1 MLLEEIIKIGF
12 PDVYSVFR
20 SYISNWKWP
29 ARVHWSH
36 LHEIFNADRAASH
49 RKAKHIKMQ
58 ASDGLSLT
66 GVAAMFCMNVLLKL
80 PGPMGD
86 SCRIHCYAFLAL
98 IDVIELI
105 VAAARVA
112 VPPKQL
118 LKAVE
123 KFLHLFKDA
132 WGCSFMTPKFHW
144 LLHLWKPLQRHGF
157 LLNCFCLERKHRL
170 PKRYATEITNA
181 QKLNS
186 ASLLME
192 VTCQHLSELQ
202 QPDAFQFSVGLVDS
216 HPASSKVK
224 KILPTMFGLE
234 LDGDTAESIKVST
247 TCRFSP
253 VGLCHKA
260 DLVLFKDESGA
271 GFKVGKVKLH
281 FEVAWHFL

>member
-1 MLLEEIIKIGF
+1 MLLQEVIKIGF
-12 PDVYSVFR
+12 PDVYAVFR

-29 ARVHWSH
+29 ARVHWTH

-66 GVAAMFCMNVLLKL
+66 GVAAMFCMNVLLNL
-80 PGPMGD
+80 PKPIAD
-86 SCRIHCYAFLAL
+86 SCRKHCNAFLAL
-98 IDVIELI
+98 TDVIEFI
-105 VAAARVA
+105 VASARVA

-144 LLHLWKPLQRHGF
+144 LLHLWKTLQRNGA
-157 LLNCFCLERKHRL
+157 LLNCFCLERKHRM

-202 QPDAFQFSVGLVDS
+202 QPDAFQFSVGLVGS
-216 HPASSKVK
+216 HPASRKVK
-224 KILPTMFGLE
+224 DILSTEFGLPQ
-234 LDGDTAESIKVST
+234 DGDTAKSIKVST
-247 TCRFSP
+247 TCRFIKQIWCCLKMR
-253 VGLCHKA
+253 V
-260 DLVLFKDESGA
+260 VLAS
-271 GFKVGKVKLH
+271 KLARSSCILKCM
-281 FEVAWHFL
+281 AWHFL